1 MAQRSPDQRNEYYWI
16 EATRTGIHKSILAA
30 LHAVQGEPPLS
41 DGETGLGIAPANRI
55 PPSQVNT
62 LPEQVH
68 YAANTLRSLINML
81 TADGWQGKDFW
92 DAIGGQYSDRFLR
105 LIAEGYRPPSTDLL
119 AAHLEPTNA
128 DELIKAYKA
137 DWQADAQAAHL
148 PDNLTA
154 IDKLLLAF
162 VEQVPLHYYG
172 LAYQRQ
178 ALLEGLR
185 IWRKLETHQ
194 AVAIALKVP
203 DEDGGVDEAALDKAL
218 LEAIRQT
225 ERYFAGYPN
234 QREALIRLLQ
244 LWYQL
249 DSREAAIRWLFES
262 PKEDTD
268 LDRHLDA
275 ALLAFAQRLFNGYRG
290 RGEQRFALT
299 EGYRLWHDLDS
310 RTQAI
315 QDLGLNPQVLVG
327 NTDDPET
334 MAQAAIQIDRSLMR
348 FWATVPATYTGTKHE
363 QEALIQTAI
372 LWRGMENRLAA
383 VQSSVNDLQHM
394 EHANRDAPE
403 AMPAPLVGV
412 TPALP
417 TRWTPENLQL
427 GATILPSGSFTWA
440 EATQG
445 GLWLPPDQD
454 TVDAIRRLALLVQEA
469 RDRIDRPF
477 SIVAWYCPEGQTLPS
492 EAPPQRRHTLGDA
505 LTFYCKGIT
514 GRQLY
519 WALSPWWPGGLGKFQ
534 HYSYLCYVDAR
545 NYQARWTH

>member
-30 LHAVQGEPPLS
+30 LYAVQGEPPLS

-62 LPEQVH
+62 LSEQVH

-92 DAIGGQYSDRFLR
+92 NVIGGHYSDRFLR
-105 LIAEGYRPPSTDLL
+105 QVAEGYRPPSTDLL
-119 AAHLEPTNA
+119 AAQLEPTDA
-128 DELIKAYKA
+128 DDLIKAYKA
-137 DWQADAQAAHL
+137 DWQADAQAARL
-148 PDNLTA
+148 PENLTA
-154 IDKLLLAF
+154 TDKLLLAF
-162 VEQVPLHYYG
+162 VEQLPLHYDG

-185 IWRKLETHQ
+185 IGRKLDTHQ

-203 DEDGGVDEAALDKAL
+203 DQDGCVDEAALDKAL
-218 LEAIRQT
+218 LEGIKQA

-234 QREALIRLLQ
+234 QREALIRLVQ
-244 LWYQL
+244 LWHQL
-249 DSREAAIRWLFES
+249 DSREAAMRWLFES
-262 PKEDTD
+262 PEQPTD
-268 LDRHLDA
+268 WHRNLDA
-275 ALLAFAQRLFNGYRG
+275 ALLAFSQRLVTGYRG

-299 EGYRLWHDLDS
+299 EGYRCWHHLDS

-315 QDLGLNPQVLVG
+315 QDLGLDPQVLAG
-327 NTDDPET
+327 NTHEPAT
-334 MAQAAIQIDRSLMR
+334 MAQAARQIDRALLA
-348 FWATVPATYTGTKHE
+348 FWATVPATYTGTEHE
-363 QEALIQTAI
+363 REALMQTVM
-372 LWRGMENRLAA
+372 LWRGMASRLAA
-383 VQSSVNDLQHM
+383 VQSLVTDLQQM

-403 AMPAPLVGV
+403 AMPAPPVV
-412 TPALP
+412 ATSAPP
-417 TRWTPENLQL
+417 TCWTPDNLQL

-445 GLWLPPDQD
+445 GLYLPPDQD

-477 SIVAWYCPEGQTLPS
+477 SVVAWYYPNGQLLPGKDDTFS
-492 EAPPQRRHTLGDA
+492 RHALGDA
-505 LTFYCKGIT
+505 LTFYCTGIT
-514 GRQLY
+514 GQQLY
-519 WALSPWWPGGLGKFQ
+519 WALSPWWPGGLGKFH
-534 HYSYLCYVDAR
+534 HYPHLCYVDAR
-545 NYQARWTH
+545 NYQVRWTH